1 MTGRAGPNP
10 EYIMLVGASARL
22 APSTCSARESM
33 AIGIK

>member
-10 EYIMLVGASARL
+10 EYIIQVGASARL
-22 APSTCSARESM
+22 APSTCSAWESM